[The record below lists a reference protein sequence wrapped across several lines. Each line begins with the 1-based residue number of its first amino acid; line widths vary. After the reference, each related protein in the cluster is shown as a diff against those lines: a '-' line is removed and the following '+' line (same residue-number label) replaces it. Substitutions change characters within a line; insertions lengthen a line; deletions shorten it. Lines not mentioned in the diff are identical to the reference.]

1 MQEQTVPAAGGRRLK
16 ITLIKSVIGY
26 RESQR
31 LTVKSLGLRR
41 IRQSVIHYDSP
52 SIQGMIQKVGHLVAV
67 EEVGAD
73 EPETRRQTGT
83 QRFQARI
90 EKRAAEREAMMAMLA
105 LLDEEDDA
113 EADAP
118 ATGDVADEE
127 RG

>member
-52 SIQGMIQKVGHLVAV
+52 SIQGMIQKVGHLVSV

-73 EPETRRQTGT
+73 EPETRRQTGS
-83 QRFQARI
+83 QRFQARL
-90 EKRAAEREAMMAMLA
+90 EKRAAEREAIMAALAML
-105 LLDEEDDA
+105 DDEDDA
-113 EADAP
+113 AADAP
-118 ATGDVADEE
+118 ATGAAGGEE
-127 RG
+127 WG